1 MQQIISLQLS
11 GYSHRTADRPHRN
24 KIKTSSVAPC
34 LLAGEW
40 GAPSLF
46 QQDLGQWWDW
56 DGVQQ
61 PAAIRGAW
69 RLAGMSSHSASNLN
83 ADCSSLHLAMLW
95 APLGRTSGTFP
106 FCSQLAW
113 FQPLQETTEPSR
125 SQSSRNPLNNFQIII
140 QIISF
145 MKFKPNTCTS
155 IETRMLWW
163 KPTGCEQSWKDFDA
177 HHPTGWRKGLNIRHL
192 PYFTRKKAGWE
203 GWVFLPPSPMFIHMP
218 FKKFVHWINWVT
230 L

>member
-40 GAPSLF
+40 GSPSPL

-69 RLAGMSSHSASNLN
+69 RLAGMSATQPATLTLTAAAYTWQCFGLPWGGPRGLSCFVVNWPDFNTCRKQPSLLGHKAQEIHSTTFRLSSKQSPSWNLNLTLAPQLKLECYDESLQAVSNLGKTLMPITPQ
-83 ADCSSLHLAMLW
+83 DD
-95 APLGRTSGTFP
+95 G
-106 FCSQLAW
+106 
-113 FQPLQETTEPSR
+113 
-125 SQSSRNPLNNFQIII
+125 
-140 QIISF
+140 
-145 MKFKPNTCTS
+145 
-155 IETRMLWW
+155 
-163 KPTGCEQSWKDFDA
+163 KD
-177 HHPTGWRKGLNIRHL
+177 
-192 PYFTRKKAGWE
+192 
-203 GWVFLPPSPMFIHMP
+203 
-218 FKKFVHWINWVT
+218 
-230 L
+230 